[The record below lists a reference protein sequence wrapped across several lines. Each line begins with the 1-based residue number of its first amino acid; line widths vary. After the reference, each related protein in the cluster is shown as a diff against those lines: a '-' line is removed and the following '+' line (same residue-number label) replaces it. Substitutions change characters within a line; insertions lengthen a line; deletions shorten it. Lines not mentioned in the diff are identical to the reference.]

1 MHLLLAKLVQ
11 CQFCAGLHLFPWLCH
26 ARWQYIN
33 QQTAFCSG
41 AQKCCHVKKQK
52 GLRTKHFH
60 FCRIRA
66 AIRPPLQS
74 GVADEC
80 LFVEATVTDKQ
91 TCTVLY
97 LLIFLLLIAL
107 SFQNAEICTALLFIF
122 ELSVIDAEVL
132 ALDHGNM
139 FVRQF
144 LLHFDN
150 AGTVGHFDYQS

>member
-1 MHLLLAKLVQ
+1 M
-11 CQFCAGLHLFPWLCH
+11 
-26 ARWQYIN
+26 
-33 QQTAFCSG
+33 
-41 AQKCCHVKKQK
+41 
-52 GLRTKHFH
+52 
-60 FCRIRA
+60 
-66 AIRPPLQS
+66 
-74 GVADEC
+74 
-80 LFVEATVTDKQ
+80 
-91 TCTVLY
+91 
-97 LLIFLLLIAL
+97 AL